1 MGVLILDPHYPHI
14 NPHRKETIVPAIPT
28 NPSSLIN
35 TRDKRMTYLVN
46 ISLLVLLTCYAYRWD
61 TKMVEAYNSG
71 QWEAWLE
78 GQYR

>member
-14 NPHRKETIVPAIPT
+14 NSRRKEAIVSTIPIT
-28 NPSSLIN
+28 PSSLID

-71 QWEAWLE
+71 NYEKFRRD
-78 GQYR
+78 YS